1 MALDGIK
8 GSAPTSNS
16 IRGFLQDQGMMHDFG
31 TGVEELAHAA
41 QNFGYAGSLPF
52 HGWSLDQ
59 LSATLAE
66 GKPVVVAL
74 GTNGADQPGH
84 FVTVTGVSTDG
95 KWVSY
100 NDPTLGKQVISAE
113 EFEHLWGLQGNSG
126 VLVSKSLPAG
136 APVDYAPLVALAA
149 GLMALI
155 STTPL
160 GAMRQG
166 IGGRLSRSGGSRRK
180 STKSSSRSRRSK
192 PKPKPR
198 PKRKAKP
205 KPRPR
210 PRSKPKATSKPKP
223 KPKPRPTSL
232 LASRRS
238 APPRRPTPRP
248 APSKPS
254 PKPSLFNRVKSAV
267 TSVAKKARTVV
278 SSVVKQTKSAITN
291 TVNTAK
297 AFVNRAVQKIVPPRT
312 APMAFKP
319 NLGAAVAASGAAS
332 WRAKAIP
339 QSQPPK
345 KGLFSRIGSAVVGAV
360 NNVKRSVSTVAD
372 SVRNTADTL
381 INRVRTDVNRL
392 RTGMTERAN
401 RVRSGIGDAIHRIQ
415 TKVGAAVE
423 VTKTIT
429 ASSTPTP
436 IVTQTPP
443 PPLPNTSIYGTR
455 VPEGWTPTPTL
466 TPEPTGTPSAEEIL
480 QAQLERD
487 RCEYLDCVTL
497 EQGTFIGDN
506 PFKVDDSLGTEP
518 SFPGIPGIFMG
529 FIELF
534 NTFAGPEAYGRYLE
548 NQEDNVVAQ
557 LTYSQDTAGKT
568 IESVGIHNE
577 SNQSLKI
584 VVSVQ
589 NSNGTITQ
597 IGPEWVT
604 PGQSTIDIYRT
615 IVNEHESED
624 PLLITEDS
632 TGSVEVTV
640 IAQFN
645 DPLILRSIEFT
656 IPSED

>member
-1 MALDGIK
+1 
-8 GSAPTSNS
+8 
-16 IRGFLQDQGMMHDFG
+16 
-31 TGVEELAHAA
+31 
-41 QNFGYAGSLPF
+41 
-52 HGWSLDQ
+52 
-59 LSATLAE
+59 
-66 GKPVVVAL
+66 
-74 GTNGADQPGH
+74 
-84 FVTVTGVSTDG
+84 
-95 KWVSY
+95 
-100 NDPTLGKQVISAE
+100 
-113 EFEHLWGLQGNSG
+113 
-126 VLVSKSLPAG
+126 
-136 APVDYAPLVALAA
+136 
-149 GLMALI
+149 
-155 STTPL
+155 
-160 GAMRQG
+160 
-166 IGGRLSRSGGSRRK
+166 
-180 STKSSSRSRRSK
+180 
-192 PKPKPR
+192 
-198 PKRKAKP
+198 
-205 KPRPR
+205 
-210 PRSKPKATSKPKP
+210 
-223 KPKPRPTSL
+223 
-232 LASRRS
+232 
-238 APPRRPTPRP
+238 
-248 APSKPS
+248 
-254 PKPSLFNRVKSAV
+254 
-267 TSVAKKARTVV
+267 
-278 SSVVKQTKSAITN
+278 
-291 TVNTAK
+291 
-297 AFVNRAVQKIVPPRT
+297 
-312 APMAFKP
+312 MAFKP
-319 NLGAAVAASGAAS
+319 NLGAAVTASGAAS
-332 WRAKAIP
+332 WRAQAIP
-339 QSQPPK
+339 RSEPPK
-345 KGLFSRIGSAVVGAV
+345 KGLFSRISKAVVGAA
-360 NNVKRSVSTVAD
+360 NSVKRSISTVAD

-381 INRVRTDVNRL
+381 VNRVRTGVNRL
-392 RTGMTERAN
+392 RT
-401 RVRSGIGDAIHRIQ
+401 GIGDAIHRIQ
-415 TKVGAAVE
+415 TKVGAAAE

-518 SFPGIPGIFMG
+518 SFPGIPGIIMG

-557 LTYSQDTAGKT
+557 LTYSQDTTGKT

-624 PLLITEDS
+624 PLLITEDRS
-632 TGSVEVTV
+632 GSVEVTV